1 MTHYLI
7 DGYNWLFRTLHSK
20 QEETLQ
26 IEREKIIRELS
37 LKLTTAHMT
46 ATLVFDSHYNPGPA
60 ERLMARGIPIYFTDA
75 GQTADEYILDFMRY
89 TSRPQDYTIVT
100 SDNRLAWA
108 VRQKKGHS
116 ISIPEFRKM
125 LDRICLKKKN
135 PKPHN
140 ERKLSIQIKPVKTLQ
155 DHYEDV
161 FNKGLEEI
169 DPSLVSPKTLP
180 QKPIERKLDLELLS
194 DYERW
199 KRIFESKELN
209 SEEL

>member
-7 DGYNWLFRTLHSK
+7 DGYNWLFRILHSK

-37 LKLTTAHMT
+37 LKLSTAQMN

-75 GQTADEYILDFMRY
+75 GQTADEYIIEFMKY
-89 TSRPQDYTIVT
+89 AARPQDYTIVT

-108 VRQKKGHS
+108 VRQKQGHS
-116 ISIPEFRKM
+116 LSIHEFKKL
-125 LDRICLKKKN
+125 LDRICLKKQN
-135 PKPHN
+135 PKPKT
-140 ERKLSIQIKPVKTLQ
+140 EMTISKPITPIKTLLN
-155 DHYEDV
+155 HYEDI
-161 FNKGLEEI
+161 FTKGLEES
-169 DPSLVSPKTLP
+169 DSHLPSPK
-180 QKPIERKLDLELLS
+180 KERKKPEIRKEDQELLS

-199 KRIFESKELN
+199 KRIFESNDPE
-209 SEEL
+209 